1 MRILI
6 VCDLFYPSKRS
17 ISLLIQKLTLELLK
31 RKNRVTIYTTSSLN
45 NNKKE
50 VFNKF
55 RNLEVVR
62 FSLFDLHGNNYIF
75 RVAGQLLSL
84 IFFTIILIFKKKKI
98 EKIFVYSPPL
108 FFGLIFLFFKKQ
120 IKILNLQDFF
130 PQNAIDLK
138 IIKNSLIINFLK
150 KIEKSIY
157 LNSNF
162 ILVHSNN
169 AKNYLKKKFP
179 IIKNKIFLQYNWEQF
194 NKKIYNK
201 KKKNKKFIF
210 IFGGSIGP
218 SQNLEMLVE
227 PFKELSRKA
236 ELHIYGEGLHLKYI
250 KKKIK
255 DLKIK
260 NIKIFSY
267 LSENKF
273 ANRVRNA
280 DSAIVTLSI
289 KNKTPIIPGKFNFYC
304 SNAKNITSIVNK
316 ESDIHKISKKY
327 KLGYSIDS
335 EDPDRIKKLLSIVIK
350 KKFKLHLADKNAYTF
365 AKKNFN
371 VKDLAMKLE
380 KI

>member
-1 MRILI
+1 MNILI
-6 VCDLFYPSKRS
+6 ICDLFYPSKRS
-17 ISLLIQKLTLELLK
+17 VSLLIQKLTLELIK
-31 RKNRVTIYTTSSLN
+31 RKNRVTLFTTSSLN
-45 NNKKE
+45 NDKKE
-50 VFNKF
+50 IFDKF
-55 RNLEVVR
+55 RNLEIVR
-62 FSLFDLHGNNYIF
+62 FSLFNLHSNNYIF
-75 RVAGQLLSL
+75 RVVGQLSSL
-84 IFFTIILIFKKKKI
+84 AFFAIILILKKKKI
-98 EKIFVYSPPL
+98 EKIFIYSPPL
-108 FFGLIFLFFKKQ
+108 FYGLIFLFFKKQ

-130 PQNAIDLK
+130 PQNAVDLK

-150 KIEKSIY
+150 KIEKIIY
-157 LNSNF
+157 FNSDF
-162 ILVHSNN
+162 IFVHSNN

-194 NKKIYNK
+194 NKIIYNK

-218 SQNLEMLVE
+218 SQNLEMLVK
-227 PFKELSRKA
+227 PFKELRREA
-236 ELHIYGEGLHLKYI
+236 ELHIYGEGIHLQYI

-255 DLKIK
+255 DLNIK
-260 NIKIFSY
+260 NIRIFPY
-267 LSENKF
+267 LSENVF

-350 KKFKLHLADKNAYTF
+350 KNSKLHQADKNAYTF

-371 VKDLAMKLE
+371 VKDLATKLE